1 MQKTK
6 KKVIGQSW
14 ENSVTEGR
22 AVLTSEEPLTAWKV
36 SKYGVFLVSIFPHFD
51 WIRRYSVKSLRIQ
64 YKCAKIR
71 TRKLRIWTFFTQF
84 LREPVPT
91 RTLMCSS
98 MASRW
103 GKLRILEPVK
113 HLTKN
118 TQYGYN
124 WTILANTSKHARA
137 IENLKAIHIAL
148 LKLSLNDQL
157 KSRNCSFLEMG

>member
-22 AVLTSEEPLTAWKV
+22 AVLTSEEPLTAWK
-36 SKYGVFLVSIFPHFD
+36 YGPENSVFGHFSRSFWESRFQQEHLCVLVWQVD
-51 WIRRYSVKSLRIQ
+51 GENV
-64 YKCAKIR
+64 
-71 TRKLRIWTFFTQF
+71 
-84 LREPVPT
+84 
-91 RTLMCSS
+91 
-98 MASRW
+98 
-103 GKLRILEPVK
+103 RILEPVK

-124 WTILANTSKHARA
+124 WTILANTSKHVRA

>member
-1 MQKTK
+1 MRKQCYRRTSSANFRGTSHCVKS
-6 KKVIGQSW
+6 IQIRSFSGQYFPAFW
-14 ENSVTEGR
+14 LNTE
-22 AVLTSEEPLTAWKV
+22 
-36 SKYGVFLVSIFPHFD
+36 
-51 WIRRYSVKSLRIQ
+51 RYSVKSLRIQ
-64 YKCAKIR
+64 YKCAKIQ
-71 TRKLRIWTFFTQF
+71 TRKPRIWTFFTQF

-124 WTILANTSKHARA
+124 WTILANTSKHART
-137 IENLKAIHIAL
+137 IKNLKARYIAL

>member
-22 AVLTSEEPLTAWKV
+22 AVLTSEEPLTAWKM
-36 SKYGVFLVSIFPHFD
+36 SKCGVFLVSIFPHFD

-64 YKCAKIR
+64 YKCARIQ
-71 TRKLRIWTFFTQF
+71 TRKPRIWTFFTQF

-103 GKLRILEPVK
+103 GKRKNPRACKTLDEEHPIWLQLDNLGK
-113 HLTKN
+113 HF
-118 TQYGYN
+118 Q
-124 WTILANTSKHARA
+124 AR
-137 IENLKAIHIAL
+137 
-148 LKLSLNDQL
+148 
-157 KSRNCSFLEMG
+157 

>member
-1 MQKTK
+1 MWQ
-6 KKVIGQSW
+6 VDG
-14 ENSVTEGR
+14 ENV
-22 AVLTSEEPLTAWKV
+22 
-36 SKYGVFLVSIFPHFD
+36 
-51 WIRRYSVKSLRIQ
+51 
-64 YKCAKIR
+64 
-71 TRKLRIWTFFTQF
+71 
-84 LREPVPT
+84 
-91 RTLMCSS
+91 
-98 MASRW
+98 
-103 GKLRILEPVK
+103 RILEPVK